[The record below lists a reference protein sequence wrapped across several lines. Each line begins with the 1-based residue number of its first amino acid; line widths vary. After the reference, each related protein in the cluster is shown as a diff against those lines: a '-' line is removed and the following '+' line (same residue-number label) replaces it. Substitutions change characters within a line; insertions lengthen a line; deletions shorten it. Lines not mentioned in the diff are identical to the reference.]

1 MENEAKAELG
11 RIQSQLGQAEV
22 ALGELRGA
30 ANGHQTDGRVDLTL
44 VHLSERGA
52 LSTAFAIEGFRHEE
66 SEKLEVYARAKLEH
80 RQFEKLAERHR
91 AARLKKKR
99 SESVSYSTTGRTRDL
114 DEGSDAMK
122 LKALFAFWLVLSWQL
137 RRSVLPV

>member
-1 MENEAKAELG
+1 MAGRRFRLERLLRLKERVENEAKAELG
-11 RIQSQLGQAEV
+11 RVQSQLGQAEV

-30 ANGHQTDGRVDLTL
+30 ANGHQADGRVDLTL

-66 SEKLEVYARAKLEH
+66 AEKLEAYTRAKLEH

-91 AARLKKKR
+91 AARLKKEAERERKLLDDWTNAR
-99 SESVSYSTTGRTRDL
+99 FGRR
-114 DEGSDAMK
+114 K
-122 LKALFAFWLVLSWQL
+122 
-137 RRSVLPV
+137 